1 MNSARSMW
9 SAERELIAKYAPML
23 FAISRIESKPDSTA
37 QIVKREKNGKRH
49 GHEQGYFASAGEITY
64 PYEAINDQ
72 KNCGDIHS
80 CAAEI
85 DGIPILKTDDYKHT
99 CKHVEAVLFRIAQLF
114 DLAVCF
120 IGGICRDQPRRK
132 FVGYPKISA
141 EHLALYLGRKIDSL
155 AKLFKI
161 HASFLRA
168 RMFFHFNIR
177 ILRLHDIA
185 GSAGRQARIPRDF
198 IR

>member
-1 MNSARSMW
+1 
-9 SAERELIAKYAPML
+9 ML
-23 FAISRIESKPDSTA
+23 FAISRSESKPDSTA

-49 GHEQGYFASAGEITY
+49 GHKQGYFASAGEITY
-64 PYEAINDQ
+64 PYEAVKDQ
-72 KNCGDIHS
+72 KNCGDIQS

-132 FVGYPKISA
+132 SSGIRRSAPSTSLCISGA
-141 EHLALYLGRKIDSL
+141 RSILSQSSL
-155 AKLFKI
+155 RSMLPSSVRGCFYI
-161 HASFLRA
+161 STSASFGFMISRGAPGVKRA
-168 RMFFHFNIR
+168 RPA
-177 ILRLHDIA
+177 LSPD
-185 GSAGRQARIPRDF
+185 
-198 IR
+198 

>member
-49 GHEQGYFASAGEITY
+49 GHEQECFFEQGYFASAGEITY
-64 PYEAINDQ
+64 PYEAIKDQ

-99 CKHVEAVLFRIAQLF
+99 CKHV
-114 DLAVCF
+114 
-120 IGGICRDQPRRK
+120 
-132 FVGYPKISA
+132 
-141 EHLALYLGRKIDSL
+141 
-155 AKLFKI
+155 
-161 HASFLRA
+161 
-168 RMFFHFNIR
+168 
-177 ILRLHDIA
+177 
-185 GSAGRQARIPRDF
+185 
-198 IR
+198 

>member
-49 GHEQGYFASAGEITY
+49 GHEQGYFASACEITY
-64 PYEAINDQ
+64 PYEAIKDQ

-155 AKLFKI
+155 ANLFRI

-168 RMFFHFNIR
+168 RMFLHFNIR
-177 ILRLHDIA
+177 ILRFHDIA

>member
-49 GHEQGYFASAGEITY
+49 GHEQECFFEQGYFASAGEITY
-64 PYEAINDQ
+64 PYEAIKDQ

-120 IGGICRDQPRRK
+120 IGGICQDHPRRK

-155 AKLFKI
+155 ANLFRI
-161 HASFLRA
+161 HASFLRVRA
-168 RMFFHFNIR
+168 FFPF
-177 ILRLHDIA
+177 
-185 GSAGRQARIPRDF
+185 
-198 IR
+198 